1 MVDAR
6 KQRCVGY
13 NRSQDTLFTGSN
25 PVLTTK
31 NKIMCNI
38 TPLEAIGIC
47 AIIFIIAGIYMYIK
61 SDGMGIE

>member
-1 MVDAR
+1 MRDYSQVAEMVTPRIGTGD
-6 KQRCVGY
+6 
-13 NRSQDTLFTGSN
+13 TGSN

-47 AIIFIIAGIYMYIK
+47 ALIFIIAGIYIYIK

>member
-1 MVDAR
+1 MSYA
-6 KQRCVGY
+6 
-13 NRSQDTLFTGSN
+13 GSN
-25 PVLTTK
+25 PVLTTN

-47 AIIFIIAGIYMYIK
+47 ALISIIAGIYIYIK

>member
-1 MVDAR
+1 VVVIGNGFALLHGD
-6 KQRCVGY
+6 
-13 NRSQDTLFTGSN
+13 TGSN

-31 NKIMCNI
+31 IIKIMCNI

-47 AIIFIIAGIYMYIK
+47 ALIFIIYGIYIYIK

>member
-1 MVDAR
+1 MDAYANQV
-6 KQRCVGY
+6 K
-13 NRSQDTLFTGSN
+13 SLADLAGSN

-47 AIIFIIAGIYMYIK
+47 ALIFIIAGIYIYIK
-61 SDGMGIE
+61 SDGMGVE